1 MATYRKAI
9 KIVDG
14 VPTIIDGKLIAER
27 ISFES
32 MVLGLKELDKMQVV
46 LPAITID
53 PETGG
58 VLQPAVPI
66 PTQIVPVANAST
78 FVSSEGVT
86 LEQIANALGEF
97 FDLAYAGE
105 FEKVEKEAKQEIENN
120 DPINVP
126 GLV

>member
-9 KIVDG
+9 KIVEG
-14 VPTIIDGKLIAER
+14 VPSIIEGKLIAER

-32 MVLGLKELDKMQVV
+32 LVLGLRELDKMQVV
-46 LPAITID
+46 LPAIIID

-66 PTQIVPVANAST
+66 ETQIVPVAKASS
-78 FVSSEGVT
+78 FVSSDGVT

-105 FEKVEKEAKQEIENN
+105 FDAVETPELIQLEP
-120 DPINVP
+120 PID
-126 GLV
+126 